1 MPSKHCFACV
11 AGVTASPSFLPPEA
25 GTDNAEHL
33 LSFIDGNWPRRFLCL
48 HLPFFVKQST
58 QKKKKIYLQF
68 FSEFAITVL
77 AQLLRQVE
85 PKTYVNNEAYVLSG

>member
-1 MPSKHCFACV
+1 MF
-11 AGVTASPSFLPPEA
+11 TPSFLCE
-25 GTDNAEHL
+25 TINSE
-33 LSFIDGNWPRRFLCL
+33 
-48 HLPFFVKQST
+48 
-58 QKKKKIYLQF
+58 KKIIYLQF